1 MPTCY
6 VQFYCCHCTYVI
18 HDNKIIFIVIVIVIV
33 IVILTVNSFGKE
45 IKPVIASQ
53 PQWISSHL
61 YPNTTP
67 WDAEIL
73 IW

>member
-33 IVILTVNSFGKE
+33 IVNQKPQNYQNLFY
-45 IKPVIASQ
+45 KPV
-53 PQWISSHL
+53 
-61 YPNTTP
+61 YPMHSN
-67 WDAEIL
+67 L
-73 IW
+73 K